1 MPDDRGGSRRR
12 GVHVSSCWEVFR
24 CLVFRRCFGAVGL
37 HKVGCGRSVSSSRS
51 RRGGDADWY
60 VRVCALE
67 TVDARGGS
75 GRDQVYE
82 ERLRFA
88 ASLCVRLSPSPPRDE
103 GAQGGVLCRRLVYG
117 CAAVATRYAK
127 IVLPTRLMGRTSCSG
142 RVREDVGLWQMGLV
156 VECRG
161 GCARCRDA
169 SEGACHNQQADCVGF
184 HVRLHLRHSVGT
196 SRA

>member
-1 MPDDRGGSRRR
+1 M
-12 GVHVSSCWEVFR
+12 
-24 CLVFRRCFGAVGL
+24 FRRCFGAVGL

-88 ASLCVRLSPSPPRDE
+88 ASLCVRVSPSPPRDE

-127 IVLPTRLMGRTSCSG
+127 IVLPTRLMGYACVGADVMLRARSRGRRALASGTHRRVSRWLRSVSRCIRG
-142 RVREDVGLWQMGLV
+142 RVSQSASGLCGFSCPTASTTLSWHFSGLAY
-156 VECRG
+156 G
-161 GCARCRDA
+161 LGCY
-169 SEGACHNQQADCVGF
+169 SG
-184 HVRLHLRHSVGT
+184 
-196 SRA
+196 